1 LQSLLSFPREVGDDM
16 NLSVRFHATV
26 LAPGFALGNAFFI
39 RERPLPPSGEP
50 SDLPDALRELH
61 MFKQSVVRAVEEL
74 ESLIEQLERGR
85 SPEPADIARAHL
97 AMLSDS
103 GFHEDIQRKIAT
115 QGLQAERAV
124 EEVIHELVILFE
136 RSENEV
142 LAERSAD
149 LKDLELR
156 LKAALGGQPHD
167 VFRSIASADN
177 HIALVDE
184 LLPSYVFDAHT
195 HHVSGFLVTK
205 GTPLAHAVILA
216 RHYGMPVL
224 KMEHLSRIENGTA
237 LLLDGANGYVVME
250 PDEAMIRDVLPARQP
265 SHVPE
270 THESLP
276 AALWLSIIDPQ
287 QLDAGVLADA
297 AGIGLYR
304 TEMLFMKHS
313 HDFPAEDEQYR
324 VYRSLFEKCGGKPVT
339 IRTLDIGGDKLLP
352 YFSLGPQAN
361 PYMGFRAHRIW
372 RFHPE
377 ILVCQIRAI
386 MRAAGHE
393 GRLRIL
399 YPMIETVDSL
409 AFVQELV
416 RDAVASLR
424 RQGEPIPDRYEEGLL
439 IEVPSAV
446 WDYSAL
452 LARVDYASLGTNDL
466 LQYFFAADRNNP
478 NISSFYVPEHPAVI
492 RMLHWIVDKNAQAN
506 KPRTSAGKS
515 RPTGRTCPCWSA
527 WASVISASPRV
538 CSRKCGPSCPGSN
551 RPRAPGWRGTPW
563 KPAARRKF
571 DNCSGILAGSSP
583 NLPCRTCRVKAKWS
597 IRSAGW
603 LSKQATRPCPSRT
616 TERPPISAHPSAAG
630 SSWRK
635 PPESP
640 PSPNKAN
647 GVRTWGEVEGAGCRQ
662 PQSTA
667 MRVRTIPPALTSVN
681 GLPRTFPRDG
691 GNRARPRYGTPRSV
705 PVSSHRVKQETWS
718 A

>member
-1 LQSLLSFPREVGDDM
+1 MKNILRRRENSSEYCAPPTAAGKTGTNPAREVQGNHPDRSLPESPMVWHSICLQSLLSFPREVGDDM

-506 KPRTSAGKS
+506 KPLNICGEIAADRAYLPLLVGLGIRDLSIAPGLLAEVRAVLS
-515 RPTGRTCPCWSA
+515 GLEPTA
-527 WASVISASPRV
+527 
-538 CSRKCGPSCPGSN
+538 CSRL
-551 RPRAPGWRGTPW
+551 
-563 KPAARRKF
+563 AR
-571 DNCSGILAGSSP
+571 NAMEAGSAAEVRQLLRDFGGLQSEFAMSDLPGESEMVDPICRMVVEASHQTLSVTDNGKTTYFCSP
-583 NLPCRTCRVKAKWS
+583 QCRRQFLAQTSGV
-597 IRSAGW
+597 
-603 LSKQATRPCPSRT
+603 ATKS
-616 TERPPISAHPSAAG
+616 
-630 SSWRK
+630 
-635 PPESP
+635 
-640 PSPNKAN
+640 
-647 GVRTWGEVEGAGCRQ
+647 Q
-662 PQSTA
+662 
-667 MRVRTIPPALTSVN
+667 
-681 GLPRTFPRDG
+681 
-691 GNRARPRYGTPRSV
+691 
-705 PVSSHRVKQETWS
+705 
-718 A
+718 